1 MKKLQIIFLFSLLAS
16 FSLFADQIVTS
27 TAPEYIDSEIEL
39 TNSNQSATVVA
50 QAPTEDLI
58 AQLYYNGSSLEDG
71 TIISQ
76 DSNNEVLLLSESWE
90 LTPFSIRVTGSELSD
105 ISLNIA
111 LEVGFFQLLDEYGN
125 IAQGENGYII
135 DSQTMEI
142 ENISSI
148 AGVNFYN
155 TPLGSNLYNYTIP
168 LTQNNY
174 YSLSTM
180 ANFKLTWQG
189 KDILQPGNYI
199 SNIQV
204 TFSIN

>member
-76 DSNNEVLLLSESWE
+76 DSNNEVLLLSES
-90 LTPFSIRVTGSELSD
+90 F
-105 ISLNIA
+105 
-111 LEVGFFQLLDEYGN
+111 
-125 IAQGENGYII
+125 
-135 DSQTMEI
+135 
-142 ENISSI
+142 
-148 AGVNFYN
+148 
-155 TPLGSNLYNYTIP
+155 
-168 LTQNNY
+168 
-174 YSLSTM
+174 
-180 ANFKLTWQG
+180 
-189 KDILQPGNYI
+189 
-199 SNIQV
+199 
-204 TFSIN
+204 

>member
-1 MKKLQIIFLFSLLAS
+1 MK
-16 FSLFADQIVTS
+16 
-27 TAPEYIDSEIEL
+27 
-39 TNSNQSATVVA
+39 
-50 QAPTEDLI
+50 
-58 AQLYYNGSSLEDG
+58 
-71 TIISQ
+71 
-76 DSNNEVLLLSESWE
+76 
-90 LTPFSIRVTGSELSD
+90 
-105 ISLNIA
+105 
-111 LEVGFFQLLDEYGN
+111 
-125 IAQGENGYII
+125 
-135 DSQTMEI
+135 I

-174 YSLSTM
+174 YSSSTM

>member
-16 FSLFADQIVTS
+16 FSLFADLVV
-27 TAPEYIDSEIEL
+27 APNAPDYIDSGI
-39 TNSNQSATVVA
+39 TINPPDQSATVVA
-50 QAPTEDLI
+50 DAPKEDLI
-58 AQLYYNGSSLEDG
+58 AQLYYNNAPLEDG

-76 DSNNEVLLLSESWE
+76 DTNNEILLLSESWE
-90 LTPFSIRVTGSELSD
+90 L
-105 ISLNIA
+105 
-111 LEVGFFQLLDEYGN
+111 EYGN
-125 IAQGENGYII
+125 VAQGQDGYII
-135 DSQTMEI
+135 DSQTMKI